1 MRATILMGSVAAIAL
16 AMPALAEPDR
26 FEQGNCAGASS
37 AQCIQS
43 QMMED
48 GNRVSEEEASPS
60 LNTAPGTVGTG
71 TINNTGITSSTG
83 DDDDVGDEIGEEANE
98 IGERVSNTADEAG
111 DEIGDAADEVGDEVG
126 EAADEAGDA
135 IDDAF

>member
-37 AQCIQS
+37 AQCIQT

-48 GNRVSEEEASPS
+48 GNRVSEKEANPA

-71 TINNTGITSSTG
+71 TINNTGISGSTG
-83 DDDDVGDEIGEEANE
+83 DDDEVDDEVGEEANE
-98 IGERVSNTADEAG
+98 IGEGVSNTADEAG
-111 DEIGDAADEVGDEVG
+111 EEIGDAADEVGDEVG
-126 EAADEAGDA
+126 DAADEAGDA